1 MADHAP
7 RVLKNQETLNQRI
20 TADRKRLLSE
30 VRISGQTKTP
40 VVEQMSGA
48 SFSDYEERQ
57 EILRQAEANLLVPV
71 EDTK

>member
-30 VRISGQTKTP
+30 VRISGQTETP